1 MKKVEKVILPIA
13 GLATRFL
20 PLSKGVPKEIW
31 PLVDKPVL
39 VYILEEILKSSFKE
53 IILVLSPQKKQF
65 WDYLSKENLNL
76 KKILKERGKKELL
89 KELEE
94 FEKSFKKINFKEVF
108 QKKPLGDGDAILKAK
123 NLIKNEP
130 FAVAF
135 GDDVIESKR
144 PALLQMVNVF
154 KKYQKPVLGL
164 FRVEKKKVTSYGI
177 VKVEKLK
184 ERIYRIREIVEKPKI
199 KQAPS
204 NLAIVGRYILTPEI
218 FDYLSYL
225 RKIKKDEKKEIIWAE
240 ALQLMLKENKEILG
254 YCIEGKWLECGNKI
268 EYLKSNLY
276 LTLKKSPYKKELRKF
291 ARKILRA

>member
-123 NLIKNEP
+123 NQIKNEP

-184 ERIYRIREIVEKPKI
+184 ERIYRIKEIVEKPKI

-218 FDYLSYL
+218 FDYL
-225 RKIKKDEKKEIIWAE
+225 RKIKKDEKKEIILAE